1 MLFEILD
8 ILLDKISKICYSC
21 SNRTDCPFIAD
32 RNENRPVRICRNG
45 MEGIDLFMGN
55 TRHRIETEKPSAFG
69 QARLL
74 YVSTSKYEG
83 DWQSLL
89 HSHPF
94 SELFYVVN
102 GQGTFIAEDTEFPVK
117 KNDMVIINPHVRH
130 TEKSLPGAPLDYI
143 VLGIEGLSFAFEKIA
158 AARSGESA
166 QAPSGTVSKYN
177 VSKTNVCTCLNLM
190 LEEVS
195 RQEEDY
201 ETVCQNLLEVLLISM
216 LRSGSLSVVPD
227 NSRLLNR
234 ECTQIKNYLDAN
246 YSETIT
252 LDSLAALTHMN
263 KYYLAHTFTKY
274 VGLSPINYLLQKRI
288 QEGKSLLESTSYSIA
303 QISDLLGFSSQSY
316 FSQAFR
322 KATGMTPMQYR
333 KQA

>member
-1 MLFEILD
+1 
-8 ILLDKISKICYSC
+8 
-21 SNRTDCPFIAD
+21 
-32 RNENRPVRICRNG
+32 
-45 MEGIDLFMGN
+45 MGN
-55 TRHRIETEKPSAFG
+55 TRHRIDNEKPSAFG

-83 DWQSLL
+83 DWQSIL

-94 SELFYVVN
+94 SELFYVIN
-102 GQGTFIAEDTEFPVK
+102 GQGAFLAEGSEFPVK
-117 KNDMVIINPHVRH
+117 QNDMVIINPHVQH
-130 TEKSLPGAPLDYI
+130 TEKSLPGAPLNYI
-143 VLGIEGLSFAFEKIA
+143 VLGIEGLSFSFGRLAT
-158 AARSGESA
+158 ARAGVSS
-166 QAPSGTVSKYN
+166 QPTPDTVYKHN
-177 VSKTNVCTCLNLM
+177 MSKTNVYSYLNSM
-190 LEEVS
+190 LEEITE
-195 RQEEDY
+195 QQEDY
-201 ETVCQNLLEVLLISM
+201 EAVCQNLLEVLLICI

-246 YSETIT
+246 YSEDIT
-252 LDSLAALTHMN
+252 LDTLSALTHMN

-274 VGLSPINYLLQKRI
+274 MGLSPINYLLQKRI

-333 KQA
+333 KHS

>member
-1 MLFEILD
+1 
-8 ILLDKISKICYSC
+8 
-21 SNRTDCPFIAD
+21 
-32 RNENRPVRICRNG
+32 
-45 MEGIDLFMGN
+45 MGN
-55 TRHRIETEKPSAFG
+55 TRHRIDNEKPSAFG

-83 DWQSLL
+83 DWQSIL

-94 SELFYVVN
+94 SELFYVIN
-102 GQGTFIAEDTEFPVK
+102 GQGAFLAEGSKFPVK
-117 KNDMVIINPHVRH
+117 QNDMVIINPHVQH
-130 TEKSLPGAPLDYI
+130 TEKSLPGAPLNYI
-143 VLGIEGLSFAFEKIA
+143 VLGIEGLSFSFGRLAT
-158 AARSGESA
+158 ARAGVSS
-166 QAPSGTVSKYN
+166 QPTPDTVYKHN
-177 VSKTNVCTCLNLM
+177 MSKTNVYSYLNIM
-190 LEEVS
+190 LEEITE
-195 RQEEDY
+195 QKEDY
-201 ETVCQNLLEVLLISM
+201 EAVCQNLLEVLLICI

-246 YSETIT
+246 YSEDIT
-252 LDSLAALTHMN
+252 LDTLAALTHMN

-274 VGLSPINYLLQKRI
+274 MGLSPINYLLQKRI

-333 KQA
+333 KHS

>member
-1 MLFEILD
+1 
-8 ILLDKISKICYSC
+8 
-21 SNRTDCPFIAD
+21 
-32 RNENRPVRICRNG
+32 
-45 MEGIDLFMGN
+45 MGN
-55 TRHRIETEKPSAFG
+55 TRHRIDNDKPSAFG

-94 SELFYVVN
+94 SELFYVVI
-102 GQGTFIAEDTEFPVK
+102 GQRTFIADDTEFPVK

-143 VLGIEGLSFAFEKIA
+143 VLGIEGLSFAFEKIV

-177 VSKTNVCTCLNLM
+177 VSKTNVCTCRNLM

-333 KQA
+333 KHA

>member
-1 MLFEILD
+1 
-8 ILLDKISKICYSC
+8 
-21 SNRTDCPFIAD
+21 
-32 RNENRPVRICRNG
+32 
-45 MEGIDLFMGN
+45 MGN
-55 TRHRIETEKPSAFG
+55 TRHRIDNDKPSAFG

-143 VLGIEGLSFAFEKIA
+143 VLGIEGLSFAFEKIV

-333 KQA
+333 KHA

>member
-1 MLFEILD
+1 
-8 ILLDKISKICYSC
+8 
-21 SNRTDCPFIAD
+21 
-32 RNENRPVRICRNG
+32 
-45 MEGIDLFMGN
+45 MGN
-55 TRHRIETEKPSAFG
+55 TRHRIDNEKPSAFG

-83 DWQSLL
+83 DWQSIL

-94 SELFYVVN
+94 SELFYVIN
-102 GQGTFIAEDTEFPVK
+102 GQGAFLAEGSEFPVK
-117 KNDMVIINPHVRH
+117 QNDMVIINPHVQH
-130 TEKSLPGAPLDYI
+130 TEKSLPGAPLNYI
-143 VLGIEGLSFAFEKIA
+143 VLGIEGLSFSFGRLAT
-158 AARSGESA
+158 ARAGVSS
-166 QAPSGTVSKYN
+166 QPTPDTVYKHN
-177 VSKTNVCTCLNLM
+177 MSKTNVYSYLNIM
-190 LEEVS
+190 LEEITE
-195 RQEEDY
+195 QQEDY
-201 ETVCQNLLEVLLISM
+201 EAVCQNLLEVLLICI

-246 YSETIT
+246 YSEDIT

-274 VGLSPINYLLQKRI
+274 MGLSPINYLLQKRI

-333 KQA
+333 KHS

>member
-1 MLFEILD
+1 
-8 ILLDKISKICYSC
+8 
-21 SNRTDCPFIAD
+21 
-32 RNENRPVRICRNG
+32 
-45 MEGIDLFMGN
+45 MGN
-55 TRHRIETEKPSAFG
+55 TRHRIDNEKPSAFG

-83 DWQSLL
+83 DWQSIL

-94 SELFYVVN
+94 SELFYVIN
-102 GQGTFIAEDTEFPVK
+102 GQGAFLAEGSEFPVK
-117 KNDMVIINPHVRH
+117 QNDMVIINPHVQH
-130 TEKSLPGAPLDYI
+130 TEKSLPGAPLNYI
-143 VLGIEGLSFAFEKIA
+143 VLGIEGLSFSFGRLAT
-158 AARSGESA
+158 ARAGVSS
-166 QAPSGTVSKYN
+166 QPTPDTVYKHN
-177 VSKTNVCTCLNLM
+177 MSKTNVYSYLNIM
-190 LEEVS
+190 LEEITE
-195 RQEEDY
+195 QQEDY
-201 ETVCQNLLEVLLISM
+201 EAVCQNLLEVLLICI

-246 YSETIT
+246 YSEDIT
-252 LDSLAALTHMN
+252 LDTLSALTHMN
-263 KYYLAHTFTKY
+263 KYYLAHTYTKY
-274 VGLSPINYLLQKRI
+274 MGLSPINYLLQKRI

-333 KQA
+333 KHS

>member
-1 MLFEILD
+1 
-8 ILLDKISKICYSC
+8 
-21 SNRTDCPFIAD
+21 
-32 RNENRPVRICRNG
+32 
-45 MEGIDLFMGN
+45 MGD
-55 TRHRIETEKPSAFG
+55 TRHRIDNEKPSAFG

-83 DWQSLL
+83 DWQSIL

-94 SELFYVVN
+94 SELFYVIN
-102 GQGTFIAEDTEFPVK
+102 GQGAFLAEGSEFPVK
-117 KNDMVIINPHVRH
+117 QNDMVIINPHVQH
-130 TEKSLPGAPLDYI
+130 TEKSLPGAPLNYI
-143 VLGIEGLSFAFEKIA
+143 VLGIEGLSFSFGRLAT
-158 AARSGESA
+158 ARAGVSS
-166 QAPSGTVSKYN
+166 QPTPDTVYKHN
-177 VSKTNVCTCLNLM
+177 MSKTNVYSYLNIM
-190 LEEVS
+190 LEEITE
-195 RQEEDY
+195 QQEDY
-201 ETVCQNLLEVLLISM
+201 EAVCQNLLEVLLICI

-246 YSETIT
+246 YSEDIT
-252 LDSLAALTHMN
+252 LDTLSALTHMN

-274 VGLSPINYLLQKRI
+274 MGLSPINYLLQKRI

-333 KQA
+333 KHS

>member
-1 MLFEILD
+1 
-8 ILLDKISKICYSC
+8 
-21 SNRTDCPFIAD
+21 
-32 RNENRPVRICRNG
+32 
-45 MEGIDLFMGN
+45 MGN
-55 TRHRIETEKPSAFG
+55 TRHRIDNEKPSAFG

-83 DWQSLL
+83 DWQSIL

-94 SELFYVVN
+94 SELFYVIN
-102 GQGTFIAEDTEFPVK
+102 GQGAFLAEGSEFPVK
-117 KNDMVIINPHVRH
+117 QNDMVIINPHVQH
-130 TEKSLPGAPLDYI
+130 TEKSLPGAPLNYI
-143 VLGIEGLSFAFEKIA
+143 VLGIEGLSFSFGRLAT
-158 AARSGESA
+158 ARAGVSS
-166 QAPSGTVSKYN
+166 QPTPDTVYKHN
-177 VSKTNVCTCLNLM
+177 MSKTNVYSYLNIM
-190 LEEVS
+190 LEEITE
-195 RQEEDY
+195 QQEDY
-201 ETVCQNLLEVLLISM
+201 EAVCQNLLEVLLIYI

-246 YSETIT
+246 YSEDIT
-252 LDSLAALTHMN
+252 LDTLSALTHMN

-274 VGLSPINYLLQKRI
+274 MGLSPINYLLQKRI

-333 KQA
+333 KHS

>member
-1 MLFEILD
+1 
-8 ILLDKISKICYSC
+8 
-21 SNRTDCPFIAD
+21 
-32 RNENRPVRICRNG
+32 
-45 MEGIDLFMGN
+45 MGN
-55 TRHRIETEKPSAFG
+55 TRHRIDNEKPSAFG

-83 DWQSLL
+83 DWQSIL

-94 SELFYVVN
+94 SELFYVIN
-102 GQGTFIAEDTEFPVK
+102 GQGAFLAEGSEFPVK
-117 KNDMVIINPHVRH
+117 QNDMVIINPHVQH
-130 TEKSLPGAPLDYI
+130 TEKSLPGAPLNYI
-143 VLGIEGLSFAFEKIA
+143 VLGIEGLSFSFGRLAT
-158 AARSGESA
+158 ARAGVSS
-166 QAPSGTVSKYN
+166 QSTPDTVYKHN
-177 VSKTNVCTCLNLM
+177 MSKTNVYSYLNIM
-190 LEEVS
+190 LEEITE
-195 RQEEDY
+195 QQEDY
-201 ETVCQNLLEVLLISM
+201 EAVCQNLLEVLLICI

-246 YSETIT
+246 YSEDIT
-252 LDSLAALTHMN
+252 LDTLSALTHMN

-274 VGLSPINYLLQKRI
+274 MGLSPINYLLQKRI

-333 KQA
+333 KHS

>member
-1 MLFEILD
+1 
-8 ILLDKISKICYSC
+8 
-21 SNRTDCPFIAD
+21 
-32 RNENRPVRICRNG
+32 
-45 MEGIDLFMGN
+45 MGN
-55 TRHRIETEKPSAFG
+55 TRHRIDNDKPSAFG

-274 VGLSPINYLLQKRI
+274 IGLSPINYLLQKRI

-333 KQA
+333 KHA

>member
-1 MLFEILD
+1 
-8 ILLDKISKICYSC
+8 
-21 SNRTDCPFIAD
+21 
-32 RNENRPVRICRNG
+32 
-45 MEGIDLFMGN
+45 MGN
-55 TRHRIETEKPSAFG
+55 TRHRIDNDKPSAFE

-333 KQA
+333 KHA

>member
-1 MLFEILD
+1 
-8 ILLDKISKICYSC
+8 
-21 SNRTDCPFIAD
+21 
-32 RNENRPVRICRNG
+32 
-45 MEGIDLFMGN
+45 MGN
-55 TRHRIETEKPSAFG
+55 TRHRIDNEKPSAFG

-83 DWQSLL
+83 DWQSIL

-94 SELFYVVN
+94 SELFYVIN
-102 GQGTFIAEDTEFPVK
+102 GQGAFLAEGSEFPVK
-117 KNDMVIINPHVRH
+117 QNDMVIINPHVQH
-130 TEKSLPGAPLDYI
+130 TEKSLPGAPLNYI
-143 VLGIEGLSFAFEKIA
+143 VLGIEGLSFSFGRLAT
-158 AARSGESA
+158 ARAGVSS
-166 QAPSGTVSKYN
+166 QPTPDTVYKHN
-177 VSKTNVCTCLNLM
+177 MSKTNVYSYLNIM
-190 LEEVS
+190 LEEITE
-195 RQEEDY
+195 QQEDY
-201 ETVCQNLLEVLLISM
+201 EAVCQNLLEVLLICI

>member
-1 MLFEILD
+1 
-8 ILLDKISKICYSC
+8 
-21 SNRTDCPFIAD
+21 
-32 RNENRPVRICRNG
+32 
-45 MEGIDLFMGN
+45 MGN
-55 TRHRIETEKPSAFG
+55 TRHRIDNEKPSAFG

-83 DWQSLL
+83 DWQSIL

-94 SELFYVVN
+94 SELFYVIN
-102 GQGTFIAEDTEFPVK
+102 GQGAFLAEGSEFPVK
-117 KNDMVIINPHVRH
+117 QNDMVIINPHVQH
-130 TEKSLPGAPLDYI
+130 TEKSLPGAPLNYI
-143 VLGIEGLSFAFEKIA
+143 VLGIEGLSFSFGRLAT
-158 AARSGESA
+158 ARAGVSS
-166 QAPSGTVSKYN
+166 QPTPDTVYKHN
-177 VSKTNVCTCLNLM
+177 MSKTNVYSYLNIM
-190 LEEVS
+190 LEEITE
-195 RQEEDY
+195 QQEDY
-201 ETVCQNLLEVLLISM
+201 EAVCQNLLEVLLICI

-234 ECTQIKNYLDAN
+234 ECTKIKNYLDAN
-246 YSETIT
+246 YSEDIT
-252 LDSLAALTHMN
+252 LDTLSALTHMN

-274 VGLSPINYLLQKRI
+274 MGLSPINYLLQKRI

-333 KQA
+333 KHS